1 MDNKK
6 LNKIMPFVVLFG
18 VLAYFI
24 IKHSEVAGNIIVALL
39 GFGMLV
45 FVHELGH
52 FLAARKNDVQCDA
65 FAIGMAIGTPF
76 LIGVKKIEN
85 AWRVRVLPKT
95 SGVKAEFA
103 EDDCLHIFNIP
114 AKGKAGD
121 TEYCL
126 GPLPIGGFVKMVGQD
141 DSGPTDTANDT
152 NPRSFANKSVGA
164 RMMITSAGVLS
175 NLFVAF
181 LIFLGLAAYGLERV
195 PAIVGDVIGGY
206 PAAEAGLMPGDE
218 IVEIG
223 GKSRWVG
230 GKSNLDFTH
239 LALAPMLGKRGEPIE
254 MKVMSP
260 DGEVRDVELVPA
272 LMPDGRYGFGIE
284 KPSVLKLA
292 DLEETEYYELL
303 GLKGGDEIFAVNGE
317 PVSSRIEFERV
328 IGEYWGPQVTVSAK
342 RQTSDENTQEAV
354 TTNMPL
360 SFGPGK
366 MAGQEVELANV
377 CSIVPLLK
385 VVGGNVIIDLEDAEN
400 LPIDKFVAGDVVLKI
415 GDADYPNFKTFR
427 EVTAA
432 HKNAVMTVKV
442 LRKAK
447 DGTEQIVDV
456 DVIPKEGPGGRTI
469 VGVELNLD
477 MSSPVAAS
485 AISNPEDAAAGV
497 PAGAVIT
504 AVNGKPVSNF
514 FDIANQ
520 MKTLTGQKAAVD
532 YSIDGQ
538 AAQVSIDV
546 PADINTAVNLVS
558 SLTNLIPFDDYR
570 RMYKAENPIQTLQM
584 GSYMILDMVDQ
595 AISSLKALVLK
606 RVSANEMSGPV
617 GIARI
622 SYIIVE
628 KQSFAFFLYFLGMI
642 SCFLAVFNFLPI
654 PVVDGGLFVLLVIE
668 KVKGSPV
675 SITVQKYMTYIGMGL
690 LAALFIFVTFNDI
703 FKIFKGIL

>member
-1 MDNKK
+1 MDNNK
-6 LNKIMPFVVLFG
+6 LNKIMPFVVLFA

-24 IKHSEVAGNIIVALL
+24 LKYSEIAGNIIVALL

-52 FLAARKNDVQCDA
+52 FLAARKNDVDCEA

-76 LIGVKKIEN
+76 IVGVKKIEN
-85 AWRVRVLPKT
+85 AWRIRVLPKT
-95 SGVKAEFA
+95 SGAKADLA
-103 EDDCLHIFNIP
+103 EEDCLHIFTIP

-126 GPLPIGGFVKMVGQD
+126 GPLPIGGFVKMIGQD
-141 DSGPTDTANDT
+141 DSGPTDTTNDT

-195 PAIVGDVIGGY
+195 PAIVGDVISGY
-206 PAAEAGLMPGDE
+206 PAAEAGLQPGDE
-218 IVEIG
+218 IVEIN

-239 LALAPMLGKRGEPIE
+239 LALAPMLGKRGEPIA
-254 MKVMSP
+254 MKVLSP
-260 DGEVRDVELVPA
+260 DGAVREVELVPA
-272 LMPDGRYGFGIE
+272 LLPGGNYGFGIE

-292 DLEETEYYELL
+292 NIDADEYYEKL
-303 GLKGGDEIFAVNGE
+303 GLLAGDEVFAVNGE
-317 PVSSRIEFERV
+317 PVSSYKEFEEV
-328 IGEYWGPQVTVSAK
+328 AAKYYGEKITVSAK
-342 RQTSDENTQEAV
+342 RETADKDTLEAV
-354 TTNMPL
+354 TANIPL
-360 SFGPGK
+360 SFSPGK
-366 MAGQEVELANV
+366 MAGQEVDLANV
-377 CSIVPLLK
+377 CSMVPLLK
-385 VVGGNVIIDLEDAEN
+385 IVAGNGVIDLSALETE
-400 LPIDKFVAGDVVLKI
+400 PIDKFLAGDVVLKI
-415 GDADYPNFKTFR
+415 GDVEYPNFKDFR
-427 EVTAA
+427 DVTAA
-432 HKNAVMTVKV
+432 HKDKVMTIKV

-447 DGTEQIVDV
+447 DVAEQIVDV
-456 DVIPKEGPGGRTI
+456 DVIPKEGAGGRTI

-477 MSSPVAAS
+477 MSSPVVASMASEAADKQ
-485 AISNPEDAAAGV
+485 IGI
-497 PAGAVIT
+497 PAGATIT
-504 AVNGKPVSNF
+504 AINGRKVSDF
-514 FDIANQ
+514 FGIANEI
-520 MKTLTGQKAAVD
+520 KAIAAGKAAVD
-532 YSIDGQ
+532 YTIDGQ
-538 AAQVSIDV
+538 SSQVSIDV
-546 PADINTAVNLVS
+546 PADDAVSLVS
-558 SLTNLIPFDDYR
+558 ALANPIPFDDYR

-654 PVVDGGLFVLLVIE
+654 PVVDGGLFVLLIVE
-668 KVKGSPV
+668 KIKGSPV
-675 SITVQKYMTYIGMGL
+675 SITVQKYLAYTGMGL

-703 FKIFKGIL
+703 FKIVKGIL